1 MTTPR
6 EPPARSNAI
15 LDQQIAAIEG
25 RLQRDRTTARSRT
38 RAVLQ
43 GMRDSLTS
51 PLALLIA
58 TGAGFAAH
66 RFDLLHRP
74 KPRPAASAEP
84 SQLDSPLDGMLRAF
98 SLAATLIA
106 LLPDVPPSGASE
118 VAGDQRH

>member
-6 EPPARSNAI
+6 EPPAKSNAD

-25 RLQRDRTTARSRT
+25 RLQRDRSTARARSQ
-38 RAVLQ
+38 ALIK
-43 GMRDSLTS
+43 GMRDNLTS

-74 KPRPAASAEP
+74 KPRPAASVEP
-84 SQLDSPLDGMLRAF
+84 SQSDSPLDGMLRAF

-106 LLPDVPPSGASE
+106 LLPDVTPSGASDA
-118 VAGDQRH
+118 AGDQRH